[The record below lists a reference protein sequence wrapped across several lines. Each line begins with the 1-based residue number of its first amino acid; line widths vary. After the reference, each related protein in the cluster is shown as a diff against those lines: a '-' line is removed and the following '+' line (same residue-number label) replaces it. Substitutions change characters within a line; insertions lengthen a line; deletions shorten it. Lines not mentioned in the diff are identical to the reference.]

1 MGNYLERID
10 FKNNQAP
17 WLNDINLNKLQDNVE
32 NAITELHAQGVAT
45 GDTLPIG
52 SILPFAGSTIPEN
65 WLECK
70 GQAVSRT
77 DYAELFSAIGTI
89 WGIGDGSTTFNLP
102 DLQGKVT
109 VGKDEDD
116 TDFDEVG
123 KTGGEKEHTLTVN
136 EMPTHNHEF
145 NKTNVATMAGSG
157 ANEMSQTGGGR
168 TYELLGIQN
177 TGGSQPH
184 NNIQPF
190 AVSAYIIKA
199 KQSSGLVADVVD
211 SLTSDSTTDALSAK
225 QGKVLN
231 EKIENI
237 LPDIT
242 VGQEFETG
250 MKIAGK
256 KEYGKIINFGALTN
270 AINKEVAHGLDI
282 DNIEHLRIYGTT
294 KDPTAKTIFPLPSV
308 GLNHSDGIR
317 ILIQNDKL
325 IINALSDRL
334 AYTETFV
341 YLYYT
346 KNSSEEV
353 S

>member
-1 MGNYLERID
+1 MGNYLKRID

-32 NAITELHAQGVAT
+32 DAITELHAQGVAT

-89 WGIGDGSTTFNLP
+89 WGTGDGSTTFNLP
-102 DLQGKVT
+102 DLQGRVT

-123 KTGGEKEHTLTVN
+123 KTGGEKEHTLTVA
-136 EMPTHNHEF
+136 EMPAHNHNF

-157 ANEMSQTGGGR
+157 ANEMSQISGGR

-177 TGGSQPH
+177 TGGSQAH
-184 NNIQPF
+184 NNLQPY

-211 SLTSDSTTDALSAK
+211 NLTSDSTTDALSAK
-225 QGKVLN
+225 QGKILN
-231 EKIENI
+231 EKIENMSI
-237 LPDIT
+237 NIIS
-242 VGQEFETG
+242 GQEIKTGRYINGSPEYLKRIDFGVLPNTDSKKVASGLTNITITRPLQGLAKNETG
-250 MKIAGK
+250 LVLNIPHSSPSL
-256 KEYGKIINFGALTN
+256 LTFN
-270 AINKEVAHGLDI
+270 VSVAYYHTDNTIEVVTGNDRSSYTSAFVDI
-282 DNIEHLRIYGTT
+282 
-294 KDPTAKTIFPLPSV
+294 
-308 GLNHSDGIR
+308 
-317 ILIQNDKL
+317 
-325 IINALSDRL
+325 
-334 AYTETFV
+334 
-341 YLYYT
+341 YYT
-346 KNSSEEV
+346 KK
-353 S
+353 